1 MRAPEAAAEP
11 FVNANAPAP
20 IPIPARYRWQS
31 VRLHILPFVVLGLCF
46 GTGLLLWSGHISGPT
61 MFGQAEPV
69 LANVSC
75 YKPGVVAELAVTRF
89 QRVRAGDPLGTVR
102 ITEPS
107 ILASSLAV
115 IQTEIDLLRT
125 EMKPVL
131 TQQRNAID
139 YNQLRLDWM
148 RQRTQL
154 ATTRVN
160 LQLAETEYQRNSAL
174 FNEKI
179 IAAKV
184 FDQSKA
190 TRDRL
195 QSEVEQLG
203 AIVSEGESRLQ
214 QLQLTNAPE
223 ITKVRDDPLRAAIAV
238 QEAKVRL
245 AESELSPLPLRA
257 PIDGIVTVVYHRAGE
272 AVAAGPSIVAISTL
286 EPVRIVGYLR
296 PPLLREPK
304 AGMKV
309 EVRTRGLRRAVGQA
323 KVLDVGSQYEAV
335 PEILMGPIKFSNL
348 ELGLP
353 VNVSLPP
360 NLRLRAGE
368 LVELTLL
375 SEN

>member
-1 MRAPEAAAEP
+1 
-11 FVNANAPAP
+11 
-20 IPIPARYRWQS
+20 
-31 VRLHILPFVVLGLCF
+31 
-46 GTGLLLWSGHISGPT
+46 

-69 LANVSC
+69 LADVSS
-75 YKPGVVAELAVTRF
+75 YKPGVVAELTVTRF
-89 QRVRAGDPLGTVR
+89 QKVRAGDPIGKVR
-102 ITEPS
+102 ITEPN

-115 IQTEIDLLRT
+115 IQSEIDLLRT

-131 TQQRNAID
+131 AQERNAID

-154 ATTRVN
+154 ATARVN
-160 LQLAETEYQRNSAL
+160 LQLAESEYRRMNEL
-174 FNEKI
+174 FKDNI
-179 IAAKV
+179 IAARV
-184 FDQSKA
+184 FDEAKA

-195 QSEVEQLG
+195 QNEVDELA
-203 AIVSEGESRLQ
+203 AIVSDGEQRFQ

-223 ITKVRDDPLRAAIAV
+223 ISKVTYDPLRAAIAV

-257 PIDGIVTVVYHRAGE
+257 PIDGIVTLIYHRAGE
-272 AVAAGPSIVAISTL
+272 AVAAGEPILAISTL

-309 EVRTRGLRRAVGQA
+309 EVRTRGLRRGVGQA
-323 KVLDVGSQYEAV
+323 KVLDVGSQYEAI
-335 PEILMGPIKFSNL
+335 PGILLGPIKFSNL

-375 SEN
+375 SDN

>member
-1 MRAPEAAAEP
+1 
-11 FVNANAPAP
+11 
-20 IPIPARYRWQS
+20 
-31 VRLHILPFVVLGLCF
+31 VRLQILPFVVLGVCF
-46 GTGLLLWSGHISGPT
+46 GAGLLLWKGHISGPT

-69 LANVSC
+69 LSDVSC
-75 YKPGVVAELAVTRF
+75 YKPGVVAELTVTRF
-89 QRVRAGDPLGTVR
+89 QKVRAGDPVGKVR

-107 ILASSLAV
+107 ILVSSLSV
-115 IQTEIDLLRT
+115 IQSEIDLLRT
-125 EMKPVL
+125 EMRPVL

-160 LQLAETEYQRNSAL
+160 LQLAETEYERNSSL
-174 FNEKI
+174 FKEKI
-179 IAAKV
+179 IAAKL

-195 QSEVEQLG
+195 QSEVDELV
-203 AIVSEGESRLQ
+203 AIVSEGERMLQ
-214 QLQLTNAPE
+214 QLQLTNAPV
-223 ITKVRDDPLRAAIAV
+223 IATVRDDPLRAAIAV

-257 PIDGIVTVVYHRAGE
+257 PIDGIVTVIYHRAGE
-272 AVAAGPSIVAISTL
+272 SVAAGQPVVAISTL

-309 EVRTRGLRRAVGQA
+309 EVRTRGVRRAVGQA
-323 KVLDVGSQYEAV
+323 TVLDVGSQYEAV
-335 PEILMGPIKFSNL
+335 PDILMGPIKFSNL

-353 VNVSLPP
+353 INISLPL